1 MIAGALQAQT
11 PDSLNAPPR
20 DTISQSKP
28 FTAKFSGTL
37 IYSSS
42 PVDAAEN
49 VVKSPSLT
57 RASSDTLSAQAAM
70 NETVDEIVNFAK
82 RFLGTPYHYAGSTP
96 SGFDCSGF
104 ICYVLGNFGLDL
116 TRSSYGLAE
125 FGETVK
131 LADIQPGDLMFF
143 KGRNV
148 NSSQVGHV
156 AMVIEVT
163 PDAIR
168 FIHSS
173 TSRGVVIDN
182 FNTSKYYIP
191 RFIKAKRLDYGAGN

>member
-1 MIAGALQAQT
+1 MKSITKAYRLFLLLAVVVLPAFSFAQVEE
-11 PDSLNAPPR
+11 DSL
-20 DTISQSKP
+20 DVEI
-28 FTAKFSGTL
+28 
-37 IYSSS
+37 
-42 PVDAAEN
+42 
-49 VVKSPSLT
+49 
-57 RASSDTLSAQAAM
+57 SDTATLSGAELLMPVFDSVRPKNSEQ
-70 NETVDEIVNFAK
+70 VDEILNFAK

-104 ICYVLGNFGLDL
+104 IYYVMGNFGLEL

-131 LADIQPGDLMFF
+131 LADIRPGDLMFF

-148 NSSQVGHV
+148 NSTRVGHV
-156 AMVIEVT
+156 ALVVEVT

-168 FIHSS
+168 FIHAS

-182 FNTSKYYIP
+182 FKSSKYYIP
-191 RFIKAKRLDYGAGN
+191 RFIKAKRLDYGVTE